1 MRRKKEKIMG
11 IVGESGAELDRNDC
25 FIRRFCISCLIRY
38 LEGRPRLDLE
48 TLVMACELLAENSI
62 ILAAYLVDSAGKAMS
77 KRDRRKFFDVLVD
90 PNRLASR
97 LLELLENGNPF
108 HVSEFSAKAV
118 ELLGKRHE
126 SLAAAARSD
135 IERNMA
141 AFRKTFDLSD
151 SEAALCLFLFVLR
164 VWRPANTFFEDHL
177 ECNRYVGRKH
187 LTRMLSMTDRE
198 IGSALTGTL
207 ARIEAIDIDYHDRL
221 ELEIPF
227 VLLLETSSSKGITGK
242 YYFRVKGP
250 CMPLDNFI
258 LDGKKVRHVLKILG
272 TRRRTATHV
281 LFYGPPG
288 TGKSSLARA
297 LSQKT
302 GFPAYEIARDNDN
315 KTSLRRAAITAC
327 VNMTGGGRGSIIIV
341 DEADNL
347 LNTQM
352 AWLLRGETQD
362 KGWLNGLLELPGTR
376 MIWITNAI
384 DHIEQSV
391 LRRFAFSIP
400 FRPFNRSQRA
410 LLWENIASR
419 NRVKRFFLR
428 GDFMRCAKRYRVS
441 AGAIDL
447 AVKKAAEPRPRSR
460 REFHEAVALAI
471 EAHMTL
477 MQGGHQPVDRDG
489 IDRSFSLEGLN
500 AGGGLEPMLQRLSRF
515 DQYLRHGRRDETIS
529 MNLLFHGPP
538 GTGKSE
544 LARFVADK
552 LDRELICR
560 RGSDILDPYVGVAE
574 KNVRLAFEEAEA
586 AEAVL
591 VIDEADALLYSRGA
605 AVRSWEVSLTSELLT
620 WMERFRGILICTTN
634 RLEGL
639 DEASLRRFNHKIAF
653 KYLAP
658 AGNVIFY
665 EKMLQPLLE
674 ARIEPALRQ
683 SLEAIRNLAP
693 GDFRVVRDRFAFSPP
708 GEATHEALVR
718 ALQEEAAVKASQA
731 GNRITGFRI

>member
-1 MRRKKEKIMG
+1 MRKKKEKIMG
-11 IVGESGAELDRNDC
+11 IVDERGAVLDRNDC
-25 FIRRFCISCLIRY
+25 FIRRFCIACLMRY
-38 LEGRPRLDLE
+38 LEGRPPIDLE
-48 TLVMACELLAENSI
+48 TLVMACELLGEDSLL
-62 ILAAYLVDSAGKAMS
+62 LADPFFRSAGK
-77 KRDRRKFFDVLVD
+77 RERRKLLDVLVD

-151 SEAALCLFLFVLR
+151 NEAALCLFLFVLK

-198 IGSALTGTL
+198 IGNALTGTL
-207 ARIEAIDIDYHDRL
+207 ARIEAIDIDFHDRL

-227 VLLLETSSSKGITGK
+227 VLLLETSSSKRITGK

-315 KTSLRRAAITAC
+315 KTSLRRASITAC
-327 VNMTGGGRGSIIIV
+327 VNMTGGGRGSVIIV

-362 KGWLNGLLELPGTR
+362 KGWLNGLLELPETR
-376 MIWITNAI
+376 MIWITNTI
-384 DHIEQSV
+384 DYIEQSV

-410 LLWENIASR
+410 FLWENIAR
-419 NRVKRFFLR
+419 KNRVKRFFR
-428 GDFMRCAKRYRVS
+428 PDDFMRYAKRYLVS

-447 AVKKAAEPRPRSR
+447 AVKKAAEPGASSR
-460 REFHEAVALAI
+460 KEFHEAVALAI

-477 MQGGHQPVDRDG
+477 LQGGQKPVERDM
-489 IDRSFSLEGLN
+489 IDRSFSLEGLQV
-500 AGGGLEPMLQRLSRF
+500 GDDLEPMLQRLSRF
-515 DQYLRHGRRDETIS
+515 DQYLRRSMHDEVIN

-544 LARFVADK
+544 LARFVSEQ
-552 LDRELICR
+552 LDRELICK
-560 RGSDILDPYVGVAE
+560 RGSDILDPYVGMAE

-591 VIDEADALLYSRGA
+591 VIDEVDSLLYSRSV
-605 AVRSWEVSLTSELLT
+605 AVRSWEVSLVSELLT

-634 RLEGL
+634 RIEGL

-658 AGNVIFY
+658 AGNLIFY
-665 EKMLQPLLE
+665 EKMLQPLLK
-674 ARIEPALRQ
+674 ARFEPALRQ
-683 SLEAIRNLAP
+683 SLETIRNLAP
-693 GDFRVVRDRFAFSPP
+693 GDFKVVRDRFAFSPP
-708 GEATHEALVR
+708 EEVTHKRLIMALR
-718 ALQEEAAVKASQA
+718 EEAAVKASQHDKK
-731 GNRITGFRI
+731 ITGFSI